1 MTSPEPTPRKPS
13 TRTMMAVGFVAGVLT
28 VLLVYLALR

>member
-1 MTSPEPTPRKPS
+1 MTSPEPTPRTPGTK
-13 TRTMMAVGFVAGVLT
+13 TMMAVGFAAGVLT